1 MILTQAAIFNK
12 LIHQNNKP
20 AKSSAPTDGQKA
32 LDKSIPIR
40 GNTDRRIA
48 YCNGE
53 IVIFDKSD
61 GNLYHGHVRTI
72 EDLTENMIKTLVN
85 DAKIATKKAKK
96 VKIKDAAR
104 CPFCN

>member
-72 EDLTENMIKTLVN
+72 EDLK
-85 DAKIATKKAKK
+85 KI
-96 VKIKDAAR
+96 
-104 CPFCN
+104 